1 MKLAHSI
8 LVLKREP
15 SRLNHILNNL
25 TQAGYA
31 LVTTEVADEAIEH
44 AARKSFPL
52 VLVET
57 EFLASVIELL
67 GVFRR
72 ADALSSIVVVTQKVD
87 LNSVVHSIR
96 LRIADVFS
104 MTDDDSVI
112 LGRIRSLLPAA
123 PIVVTQLN
131 KQIGQLSEEKQ
142 ALEERLRALAGEFEL
157 WQKTVAGAIT
167 CATAHISGPG
177 STTAPVAANQTEVLE
192 FMLGTNPGAVA
203 PARPVEAAMPKEPPD
218 GLRLKPLIDF
228 IVKQA
233 GGGTAGQLAVYHV
246 FLKVPLNLLH
256 AAKIPSL
263 QLIDETSEIR
273 SPQLIQI
280 ILAAVRETLGVEH
293 VPVPAMAGAM

>member
-8 LVLKREP
+8 LVLKRAP
-15 SRLNHILNNL
+15 SRLKNVLNEL
-25 TQAGYA
+25 GEAGYS
-31 LVTTEVADEAIEH
+31 LVTTCSADEAVEH
-44 AARKSFPL
+44 AATKPFPL

-57 EFLASVIELL
+57 EFLASVVGVL

-72 ADALSSIVVVTQKVD
+72 ADALSSIVVVAQNAD
-87 LNSVVHSIR
+87 LNSIIHSIR

-104 MTDDDSVI
+104 YADDDAKI
-112 LGRIRSLLPAA
+112 LGRVRSLLPAV
-123 PIVVTQLN
+123 PIVLTQLN
-131 KQIGQLSEEKQ
+131 KQIDQLSAEKQ
-142 ALEERLRALAGEFEL
+142 VLEERLRSLAGEFEL

-177 STTAPVAANQTEVLE
+177 STTAPTAANQTEVLE
-192 FMLGTNPGAVA
+192 FVLGTNPGAVA
-203 PARPVEAAMPKEPPD
+203 PARPAEPAMAEAAAG

-263 QLIDETSEIR
+263 QLVDDTVEIQ
-273 SPQLIQI
+273 SPPLTRV
-280 ILAAVRETLGVEH
+280 ILNAVRETLGVEY
-293 VPVPAMAGAM
+293 VPAMANAT

>member
-25 TQAGYA
+25 TEAGYA
-31 LVTTEVADEAIEH
+31 LVTTGVADEAIEH

-57 EFLASVIELL
+57 EFLASVIGLL

-87 LNSVVHSIR
+87 LNSVVHGIR

-104 MTDDDSVI
+104 ITDDDSVI
-112 LGRIRSLLPAA
+112 VGRIRSLLPAA

-157 WQKTVAGAIT
+157 WQKTVSGAIT
-167 CATAHISGPG
+167 SATAHISGPG
-177 STTAPVAANQTEVLE
+177 STTAPTAVNQTEVLE
-192 FMLGTNPGAVA
+192 FMLGATPGAVA
-203 PARPVEAAMPKEPPD
+203 PATPVMAEAAAG

-256 AAKIPSL
+256 TAKIRSL
-263 QLIDETSEIR
+263 QLVDETVEIH
-273 SPQLIQI
+273 SPHLTRV
-280 ILAAVRETLGVEH
+280 ILNAVRETLGVEY
-293 VPVPAMAGAM
+293 VPSMASTA